1 VKNLEEILAPIN
13 KEMMANNGAVAK
25 EPPPVDRWVLQS
37 QAHCGEIN
45 IYIDARG
52 KWFHE
57 GDPINRQPLVK
68 LFASILWHD
77 NSTGISKYFL
87 ITPAEKLQIKVDD
100 TPFIA
105 VLSDVLDSQWQVI
118 TNLDEKVVIGEQ
130 HPVELRMYKGQWLPY
145 VRIRYDLWARVS
157 RAVYEQWIN
166 AALDGQG
173 GDDETVPATLT
184 LASRDYLFDVATA

>member
-13 KEMMANNGAVAK
+13 KELTANNGAVAK
-25 EPPPVDRWVLQS
+25 KPPPVHQWVLQS

-57 GDPINRQPLVK
+57 GGPINRQSLVK

-77 NSTGISKYFL
+77 SSTGISQYFL

-105 VLSDVLDSQWQVI
+105 VLSDVLNSQWQVI
-118 TNLDEKVVIGEQ
+118 TNLDEKVIIGEQ
-130 HPVELRMYKGQWLPY
+130 HPVELRIYKGQWLPY

-157 RAVYEQWIN
+157 RTVYEQWIN
-166 AALDGQG
+166 AALDGQC

-184 LASRDYLFDVATA
+184 LASRDYLFDVATT